1 MSHLYPLAE
10 TAMEALAEDRPAV
23 RTLAEA
29 ERRAGGASILRLRT
43 DWISAGDLDEETRV
57 RLANAGLSQGFV
69 QTYEDEEGEP
79 VYAVTYWELE
89 GPLDTSPPH
98 VPAPPTEPAE
108 PKPRARPKAGEDHT
122 DDLYFRG
129 GRTRKRKRRVY
140 VDPRQMDLFVSPDM
154 SGYEHADPGNK
165 SVIINDEEGDGTTFG
180 G

>member
-10 TAMEALAEDRPAV
+10 TALEALTEGRSAV
-23 RTLAEA
+23 RTRAEA
-29 ERRAGGASILRLRT
+29 ERRAGTAKVLKLQT
-43 DWISAGDLDEETRV
+43 DWLPAGEIDDETKA
-57 RLANAGLSQGFV
+57 RLTNAGLSQGFI
-69 QTYEDEEGEP
+69 QTYEDEKGDP
-79 VYAVTYWELE
+79 VYAVSYWKLDR
-89 GPLDTSPPH
+89 PLDASPPAAPSKPEK
-98 VPAPPTEPAE
+98 PA
-108 PKPRARPKAGEDHT
+108 KPSPKAKAKSEDDHT

-129 GRTRKRKRRVY
+129 GRTRKRKRRVH

>member
-10 TAMEALAEDRPAV
+10 TALEALAEDRPAM
-23 RTLAEA
+23 RTRAEA
-29 ERRAGGASILRLRT
+29 ERRAGVAEVLKLHT
-43 DWISAGDLDEETRV
+43 DWLSASDIDDEARA

-69 QTYEDEEGEP
+69 QTYEDESGAP
-79 VYAVTYWELE
+79 VYAVTYWQIDR
-89 GPLDTSPPH
+89 PLDASPPA
-98 VPAPPTEPAE
+98 APPPLTK
-108 PKPRARPKAGEDHT
+108 PKTKAKPKGEEDHT

-129 GRTRKRKRRVY
+129 GRTRKRKRRVH

>member
-10 TAMEALAEDRPAV
+10 TALEALAADRPAM
-23 RTLAEA
+23 RTRAEA
-29 ERRAGGASILRLRT
+29 ERRAGAAEVVKLQT
-43 DWISAGDLDEETRV
+43 DWLSASDIDDETKA
-57 RLANAGLSQGFV
+57 RLATAGLSQGFV
-69 QTYEDEEGEP
+69 QTYEDEKGEP
-79 VYAVTYWELE
+79 VYAVTYWQIDR
-89 GPLDTSPPH
+89 PLDASPP
-98 VPAPPTEPAE
+98 PAAPPPAKPAK
-108 PKPRARPKAGEDHT
+108 PKPKAKPKGEEDHT

-129 GRTRKRKRRVY
+129 GRTRKRKRRVH